1 MQMSPSNHRINQL
14 CKNLIA
20 EIWGDRNDFPQELNP
35 WADHICREFM
45 ADYLNFLR
53 QKEAKSPD
61 WFPETI
67 VIDWDLVDDMR
78 HFFSDYQHI
87 TNSFLTLKRQ
97 LKKLQGIDKDK
108 QPKAFQHL
116 IADILTDAHR

>member
-1 MQMSPSNHRINQL
+1 MQMSPSNHRIDL
-14 CKNLIA
+14 LSKNLIA

-45 ADYLNFLR
+45 AGYLNFLR
-53 QKEAKSPD
+53 QKEAKSQD
-61 WFPETI
+61 WFPETL

-87 TNSFLTLKRQ
+87 TNAFLILNRQ
-97 LKKLQGIDKDK
+97 LDKLRGLDKEK
-108 QPKAFQHL
+108 QPKLYQHL
-116 IADILTDAHR
+116 VAEILADIQK